1 MTGPRRILLLGG
13 GVGSYAVLKALRPH
27 AEAIFVAEAA
37 GVPNQCAASKMA
49 DGAVTMSGW
58 FPPWSPIPATPP
70 VEELRV
76 VGELLDAAAAMRAT
90 HVVAIVEK
98 LVLPLSA
105 HHRAFADRGITL
117 CVPPEAAVRSIHDK
131 FALHQHA
138 LEHGVAV
145 PAMRTVDDTGEAL
158 AVADAETGYPV
169 IVRSDVS
176 AGSSGV
182 RYARDADAL
191 AGTVT
196 GWISEGRRV
205 AVSEYVAGAVEPSG
219 VLVVGRDGRVLAET
233 WLRKIRYA
241 SASRS
246 CCVVTTGPPPGVE
259 RIRDLLV
266 GIGFQG
272 MAGIQLKRDQH
283 TGRCVL
289 MEINARPGQ
298 NSKIVLE
305 LWRRAEADPGE
316 ILLGAFELP
325 TGASK
330 FVSPAGLV
338 GVSVPEDL
346 MALYRAL
353 GPLSRTDARPDNP
366 APAPRLIARSFVDSY
381 LRRRCTVDS
390 VSRSLFGDHRFFLR
404 SVPALLGRIAAEP
417 LGLVPWGDL
426 DLLSR
431 AGGHG

>member
-1 MTGPRRILLLGG
+1 MTGARRILLLGG

-27 AEAIFVAEAA
+27 AEAVFVAESA
-37 GVPNQCAASKMA
+37 GVANECAASTMA
-49 DGAVTMSGW
+49 DGAVTVSGW
-58 FPPWSPIPATPP
+58 FPPWSPAARSD
-70 VEELRV
+70 EEPRV
-76 VGELLDAAAAMRAT
+76 IGELLDAAAAMSAT
-90 HVVAIVEK
+90 HVVAVRET

-105 HHRAFADRGITL
+105 HHKAFEDRGLTL
-117 CVPPEAAVRSIHDK
+117 CVPPEGAVRSIHDK
-131 FALHQHA
+131 FALHRHA
-138 LEHGVAV
+138 LEHGVGV
-145 PAMRTVDDTGEAL
+145 PAMRTVRETGEAL
-158 AVADAETGYPV
+158 DVAESLGYPV

-182 RYARDADAL
+182 RYAGDPRAL
-191 AGTVT
+191 RGTVADWL
-196 GWISEGRRV
+196 GKGRRV
-205 AVSEYVAGAVEPSG
+205 AISEYVAGAVEPSG
-219 VLVVGRDGRVLAET
+219 VLVLGRDGRVLAET

-259 RIRDLLV
+259 GLRELLA
-266 GIGFQG
+266 GIGFRG
-272 MAGIQLKRDQH
+272 MAGIQLKRDDR

-289 MEINARPGQ
+289 VEINARPGQ

-305 LWRRAEADPGE
+305 LWRRAGADPGR
-316 ILLGAFELP
+316 ILLGAFEPP
-325 TGASK
+325 TGAPE
-330 FVSPAGLV
+330 FAPPAGLV

-353 GPLSRTDARPDNP
+353 GPPSRIGARPDNP
-366 APAPRLIARSFVDSY
+366 APSPRLIARSFADSY

-390 VSRSLFGDHRFFLR
+390 VSRSLVTDHRFFLR